1 MVNLQ
6 GGKAA
11 LEKDVVAAASALAS
25 AKTEITASEIEQ
37 INEILGL
44 NSQTKSL
51 TTDDILRGVREIASR
66 Q

>member
-1 MVNLQ
+1 V
-6 GGKAA
+6 
-11 LEKDVVAAASALAS
+11 
-25 AKTEITASEIEQ
+25 KTEITPSEIEQ

-44 NSQTKSL
+44 NSQTTSL